1 MTKRTIGVIAAF
13 LFFTVGVKAQMA
25 EPVKWSFKFEK
36 IANSESDYEITLI
49 ADIQEG
55 WYVYSQ
61 EISGRGPIPT
71 KINFEQN
78 PNLQLQGKPMEI
90 GDKKEIFDQNFNI
103 NVTKLSGTTQFIQK
117 AIVKGGLPVVKGQL
131 LYMTCNGQIC
141 LPPKRINF
149 DVVLNK

>member
-1 MTKRTIGVIAAF
+1 MTKRTLGVITAF

-25 EPVKWSFKFEK
+25 EPVKWSFKSEK
-36 IANSESDYEITLI
+36 ISNSESDYEITLI

-117 AIVKGGLPVVKGQL
+117 AIVKGGLPLIKGQL
-131 LYMTCNGQIC
+131 LYMTCNGQVC

-149 DVVLNK
+149 DVILK

>member
-1 MTKRTIGVIAAF
+1 MTKRTLGAIVAF
-13 LFFTVGVKAQMA
+13 LFVSLVVNAQMA
-25 EPVKWSFKFEK
+25 EPVKWSFKSEK
-36 IANSESDYEITLI
+36 ILNSDSDYEITLI

-61 EISGRGPIPT
+61 EILGRGPIPT

-78 PNLQLQGKPMEI
+78 PNLLLQGKPVEV
-90 GDKKEIFDQNFNI
+90 GEKREAFDQNFNI

-117 AIVKGGLPVVKGQL
+117 AIVKGGLGTIKGQL

>member
-1 MTKRTIGVIAAF
+1 MTKRTLGVIAAF

-25 EPVKWSFKFEK
+25 EPVKWSFKSEK
-36 IANSESDYEITLI
+36 ISNSESDYEITLI

-117 AIVKGGLPVVKGQL
+117 AIVKGGLPLIKGQL
-131 LYMTCNGQIC
+131 LYMTCNGQVC

-149 DVVLNK
+149 DVILK

>member
-1 MTKRTIGVIAAF
+1 MTKRTLGVIAAF
-13 LFFTVGVKAQMA
+13 IFFTVGVKAQMA
-25 EPVKWSFKFEK
+25 EPVKWSFKSEK
-36 IANSESDYEITLI
+36 ISNSESDYEITLI

-117 AIVKGGLPVVKGQL
+117 AIVKGGLPLIKGQL
-131 LYMTCNGQIC
+131 LYMTCNGQVC

-149 DVVLNK
+149 DVILK

>member
-1 MTKRTIGVIAAF
+1 MTKRTLGVIAAF
-13 LFFTVGVKAQMA
+13 IFFTVGVKAQMA
-25 EPVKWSFKFEK
+25 EPVKWSFKSEK
-36 IANSESDYEITLI
+36 ISNSESDYEITLI

-117 AIVKGGLPVVKGQL
+117 AIVKGGLPLIKGQL
-131 LYMTCNGQIC
+131 LYMTCNGQVC

-149 DVVLNK
+149 DVVLK

>member
-1 MTKRTIGVIAAF
+1 MTKRTLGVITAF

-25 EPVKWSFKFEK
+25 EPVKWSFKSEK
-36 IANSESDYEITLI
+36 ISNSESDYEITLI

-117 AIVKGGLPVVKGQL
+117 AIVKGGLPLIKGQL
-131 LYMTCNGQIC
+131 LYMTCNGQVC

-149 DVVLNK
+149 DVVLK

>member
-1 MTKRTIGVIAAF
+1 MTKRTLGVITAF

-25 EPVKWSFKFEK
+25 EPVKWSFKSEK
-36 IANSESDYEITLI
+36 ISNSESDYEITLI

-117 AIVKGGLPVVKGQL
+117 AIVKGGLPLIKGQL

-149 DVVLNK
+149 DVILK

>member
-36 IANSESDYEITLI
+36 ITNSESDYEITLI

>member
-1 MTKRTIGVIAAF
+1 MTKRTLGVIAAF
-13 LFFTVGVKAQMA
+13 IFFTVGVKAQMS
-25 EPVKWSFKFEK
+25 EPVKWSFKSEK
-36 IANSESDYEITLI
+36 ISNSESDYEITLI

-117 AIVKGGLPVVKGQL
+117 AIVKGGLPLIKGQL
-131 LYMTCNGQIC
+131 LYMTCNGQVC

-149 DVVLNK
+149 DVVLK

>member
-1 MTKRTIGVIAAF
+1 MTKRTLGVIAAF
-13 LFFTVGVKAQMA
+13 IFFTVGVKAQMA
-25 EPVKWSFKFEK
+25 EPVKWSFKSEK
-36 IANSESDYEITLI
+36 ISNSESDYEITLI

-117 AIVKGGLPVVKGQL
+117 AIVKGGLPLIKGQL
-131 LYMTCNGQIC
+131 LYMTCNGQVC

>member
-1 MTKRTIGVIAAF
+1 MTKRTLGVITAF

-25 EPVKWSFKFEK
+25 EPVKWSFKSEK
-36 IANSESDYEITLI
+36 ISNSESDYEITLI

-117 AIVKGGLPVVKGQL
+117 AIVKGGLPLIKGQL
-131 LYMTCNGQIC
+131 LYMTCNGQVC

>member
-1 MTKRTIGVIAAF
+1 MTKRTLGVIAAF
-13 LFFTVGVKAQMA
+13 IFFTVGVKAQMA
-25 EPVKWSFKFEK
+25 EPVKWSFKSEK
-36 IANSESDYEITLI
+36 ISNSESDYEITLI

-117 AIVKGGLPVVKGQL
+117 AIVKGGLPLIKGQL
-131 LYMTCNGQIC
+131 LYITCNGQVC